1 MYNKMTDNKKQL
13 NETVDIRLTITKE
26 MYDCLYKIK
35 QTDNKKTFQRQIRNA
50 IAAQLKK
57 EK

>member
-1 MYNKMTDNKKQL
+1 MYIKMTNSKKQL
-13 NETVDIRLTITKE
+13 METVDIRLTITKQ
-26 MYDCLYKIK
+26 MYDCLYEIK
-35 QTDNKKTFQRQIRNA
+35 QQDNKKTFQRQIRNA